1 MFGIGGGLL
10 MVPAMVFLMGFAQH
24 KAQGT
29 SLAVLMVPVGILGAI
44 NYFKAGN
51 VDVKVAALIAVG
63 FVGGS
68 YFGSKFVL
76 GLPESTVKRAFAV
89 FLAVVA
95 VYTWFKATP
104 APPVPDEVPNST
116 PAP

>member
-1 MFGIGGGLL
+1 

-89 FLAVVA
+89 FLALVA
-95 VYTWFKATP
+95 IYTWFKASPTP
-104 APPVPDEVPNST
+104 DVPSEKTSPT
-116 PAP
+116 AAQ